1 MSCIR
6 CFRTTVELRIA
17 EDIRRTTDAV
27 SYQSVYEA
35 LGAGCIAEKLLYHRD
50 NQHTAAKRQL
60 AVSSF

>member
-1 MSCIR
+1 
-6 CFRTTVELRIA
+6 
-17 EDIRRTTDAV
+17 
-27 SYQSVYEA
+27 